1 MADRA
6 ALPDRR
12 ADVEQRDYIEG
23 LEGAV
28 RDAREAYMD
37 LWRAALE
44 EFPKVAELH
53 ARRHPGRPVKQW
65 RDDAWGRNRAD
76 F

>member
-1 MADRA
+1 MD
-6 ALPDRR
+6 
-12 ADVEQRDYIEG
+12 QRDYIEG

-28 RDAREAYMD
+28 REAREAYMD
-37 LWRAALE
+37 LWRAAQE
-44 EFPKVAELH
+44 EFPEVAELH

-65 RDDAWGRNRAD
+65 RDDAYGRSRAD